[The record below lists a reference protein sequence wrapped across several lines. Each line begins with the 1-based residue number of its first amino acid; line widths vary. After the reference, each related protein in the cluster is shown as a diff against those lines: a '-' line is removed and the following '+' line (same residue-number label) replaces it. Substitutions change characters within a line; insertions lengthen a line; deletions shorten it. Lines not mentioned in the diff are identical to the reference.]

1 VTRSEKTLVSKG
13 IVTSIEALAIS
24 AYELNLSSMAAK
36 KISFVFKKN
45 EQKKLIKSQNDVK
58 FSTKK

>member
-36 KISFVFKKN
+36 KISFVFKIVCF
-45 EQKKLIKSQNDVK
+45 QKER
-58 FSTKK
+58 TKETHQVSK